1 MRKSMHPSPFNDTV
15 IAPCGMNCGVCR
27 AYLRERNPCH
37 GCNDAEQNQPATR
50 VNCRLRICGKRTGRF
65 CSSCAEFPCDR
76 LKRLDTRYRE
86 RYGMSQIENLL
97 CIKERGME
105 KFLEEEDRKWITDK
119 GVLCVHDNKYYRI
132 SGDGAH

>member
-1 MRKSMHPSPFNDTV
+1 
-15 IAPCGMNCGVCR
+15 
-27 AYLRERNPCH
+27 
-37 GCNDAEQNQPATR
+37 
-50 VNCRLRICGKRTGRF
+50 
-65 CSSCAEFPCDR
+65 
-76 LKRLDTRYRE
+76 
-86 RYGMSQIENLL
+86 MSQIENLL

>member
-1 MRKSMHPSPFNDTV
+1 
-15 IAPCGMNCGVCR
+15 
-27 AYLRERNPCH
+27 
-37 GCNDAEQNQPATR
+37 
-50 VNCRLRICGKRTGRF
+50 
-65 CSSCAEFPCDR
+65 